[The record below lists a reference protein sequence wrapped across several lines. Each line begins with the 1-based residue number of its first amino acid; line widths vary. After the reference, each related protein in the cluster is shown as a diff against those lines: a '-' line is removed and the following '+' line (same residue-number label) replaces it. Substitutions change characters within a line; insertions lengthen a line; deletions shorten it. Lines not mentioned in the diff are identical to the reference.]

1 MGIKS
6 NILKE
11 SRISNK
17 ILCFYIIFV
26 LIISILPFAGLSEK
40 PEIWSD
46 VQGNISTS
54 NDYVNFTVNITS
66 SENVSSFIDW
76 NRSLV
81 GYWNFEHLDES
92 VLIKYIYD
100 NSTWNN
106 NATMIDRYSANKTSG
121 KYGYGLYFNGSGGG
135 ELHINHSDEFNLSSE
150 LTLELWFKE
159 FETTF
164 NLSFHNTSGNYHD
177 FGYAVDQTSDGGYIF
192 AGQGSYDQGIAGTGD
207 IFISLH
213 DSNGNILD
221 ELGYSTAEEDVAFDI
236 IKTNE
241 GKYVFTGW
249 RGGDKGTLLV
259 GEYSFNDSSKNLEL
273 TQPIYTS
280 GGEYIERGYSIK
292 QANDGNYIVAG
303 QTNSF
308 GNPDNPDMW
317 LLKLNKSDL
326 SDELINNTFGSSTLS
341 EIAYSV
347 CVTNDGNYTLAGS
360 RNTSKTDIVK
370 IKANNTN
377 KTSWNQKV
385 IWCNNDTGWSN
396 ADVAVD
402 IIETEPDYDFL
413 IVGYSNWSS
422 SPKNKQHLFIQKTNS
437 AGSKL
442 WSATYSNNETGKL
455 FNNGYS
461 ADQTRDGGYIITG
474 YTGTD
479 NDYLYDSS
487 RDLILIK
494 LDSDGIEEWN
504 RTFDISGQQEGRCIK
519 QTTDGG
525 YIIAGFTNNS
535 DSNWMEFWL
544 FKTNITGHL
553 TESNNNQSLNKT
565 LIGKGRDSYQLEL
578 CNGTITGYLNNE
590 TVVSNSSFDL
600 YNLSQ
605 NWNHLVLTYN
615 KNAIGDKTKLYL
627 NKELVDSNST
637 FSDFILNNTKN
648 LTIGRNFSGIIDE
661 VRVWN
666 RELSFEEIC
675 ASYNISSGIYNKNFT
690 NLFSGLYNYS
700 IHAINS
706 QGEENRSNGTIT
718 INLQDL
724 DLPIITT
731 NSSTGVKE
739 TNATLNGYLQNNG
752 TASTTVGFWYDT
764 TSGGATNNKTIGT
777 ISQGTEFNYNATG
790 LTSGQLYY
798 FKSWAYNSE
807 GFVNGTERTFLTKP
821 NTTISGSFHA
831 QTNSSSIIYLTWTKG
846 EGANNTYIE
855 RNITSSWPRGSGTEI
870 YNSTGTK
877 YEDIGL
883 NTGTTYYYQA
893 WSFTNWTYYS
903 TINQWS
909 DNNESTSN
917 TTNNIPVLSNQNPLN
932 GSSDISLNPTLQ
944 IQVNHS
950 DGYQMNITWYWG
962 TNVSCS
968 NQIGINNSVPNGTY
982 YQLDTNDNFS
992 SNSKKYYWKVTVNDG
1007 QGEWTNETYYFTTE
1021 SSGTTPGGG
1030 NPPDA
1035 DEQDDTDNETN
1046 NVNDTTGPSITIIT
1060 PKDGEITFDKKPKIK
1075 ASYSDETGINT
1086 TSIVFKLDGKIKS
1099 PTIFSSYLTYLPS
1112 SDLSSG
1118 AHDIYLKV
1126 SDTLGNSNSKSWSF
1140 KINQS
1145 IYHESQN
1152 ITNTTKGNKTIIDPT
1167 NKTKTI
1173 VDGIE
1178 ITPNKNYENIEIEI
1192 TDLGENISVDIKT
1205 PEPPD
1210 INKTYIIYRYLDFRI
1225 KSNNTYITEDIG
1237 DIKINFTV
1245 NLTWLKHYEINISN
1259 VTMLRYHNKSWV
1271 KLDTNFTRKIDNK
1284 TLFQCSTP
1292 GFSTFAVV
1300 GSKIVKKEDTLEKP
1314 EEIPWIIIIGFV
1326 IAAIAILILILFKA
1340 GYIYI
1345 EKE

>member
-11 SRISNK
+11 IRISNK

-76 NRSLV
+76 DRSLV
-81 GYWNFEHLDES
+81 GYWNFEHLDDR
-92 VLIKYIYD
+92 YTYD

-106 NATMIDRYSANKTSG
+106 NATMIDRHSGNKTSG

-192 AGQGSYDQGIAGTGD
+192 TGEGSYKEATSSNIGSGD
-207 IFISLH
+207 IFISKH
-213 DSNGNILD
+213 DSCGNIQD
-221 ELGYSTAEEDVAFDI
+221 TTFYATSEEDIAKDI
-236 IKTNE
+236 IETND
-241 GKYVFTGW
+241 GKYAVTGW
-249 RGGDKGTLLV
+249 VGTGAKDIWA
-259 GEYSFNDSSKNLEL
+259 GEYIFYNSNKTISR
-273 TQPIYTS
+273 TQSPYIN
-280 GGEYIERGYSIK
+280 GGEYQEKGFSIK
-292 QANDGNYIVAG
+292 QANDGNYVVAG
-303 QTNSF
+303 YTSSF
-308 GNPDNPDMW
+308 GYSNNADMW
-317 LLKLNKSDL
+317 LLKLNRSDL
-326 SDELINNTFGSSTLS
+326 SDVLINNTFGGSHPLAES
-341 EIAYSV
+341 AYSV
-347 CVTNDGNYTLAGS
+347 CITNDGNYTLAGS
-360 RNTSKTDIVK
+360 RNTNATDIVK

-377 KTSWNQKV
+377 GNSWDQNV
-385 IWCNNDTGWSN
+385 IWCKNDTGWSDRDR
-396 ADVAVD
+396 AYD
-402 IIETEPDYDFL
+402 IIETEPDHGFL
-413 IVGYSNWSS
+413 VVGYSNWSS
-422 SPKNKQHLFIQKTNS
+422 TKQDLFIQKTDSTGTNIR
-437 AGSKL
+437 SK
-442 WSATYSNNETGKL
+442 SYDKGTTVTGFNYSCG
-455 FNNGYS
+455 FS
-461 ADQTRDGGYIITG
+461 ADQTRDGGYIVTG
-474 YTGTD
+474 YVGMD
-479 NDYLYDSS
+479 NGDFYDSS
-487 RDLILIK
+487 RNIILIK
-494 LDSDGIEEWN
+494 LDSDLDEEWN
-504 RTFDISGQQEGRCIK
+504 RTLDLPGQQEGRSIK

-525 YIIAGFTNNS
+525 YIVAGFTNNS
-535 DSNWMEFWL
+535 DSNWIEFWL
-544 FKTNITGHL
+544 LKTNITGYL

-590 TVVSNSSFDL
+590 AVVSNSSFDL
-600 YNLSQ
+600 YDLSQ

-615 KNAIGDKTKLYL
+615 KNAIDDKTKLYL
-627 NKELVDSNST
+627 NKELVGSNST
-637 FSDFILNNTKN
+637 FSDFVLNNTKN
-648 LTIGRNFSGIIDE
+648 LTIGRNFSGVIDE

-675 ASYNISSGIYNKNFT
+675 ASYNISSGIYYKNFT
-690 NLFSGLYNYS
+690 GLSSGLYNYS
-700 IHAINS
+700 IYAINS

-718 INLQDL
+718 ITLQDL
-724 DLPIITT
+724 DLPIVTT
-731 NSSTGVKE
+731 NSTTGVEE
-739 TNATLNGYLQNNG
+739 TNATLNGYLNSDGND
-752 TASTTVGFWYDT
+752 TTTVGFCYDI
-764 TSGGATNNKTIGT
+764 TSGGETDNHT
-777 ISQGTEFNYNATG
+777 ISTITQGSEFSYDATG
-790 LTSGQLYY
+790 LRPGKFYY
-798 FKSWAYNSE
+798 FTAWASNSE
-807 GFVNGTERTFLTKP
+807 GFVNGTEKTFLTKP
-821 NTTISGSFHA
+821 NATASGSFHA

-855 RNITSSWPRGSGTEI
+855 RNTTSSWPRGSGTEI

-877 YEDIGL
+877 YEDTGL

-917 TTNNIPVLSNQNPLN
+917 ITNNAPVLSNENPSNKSL
-932 GSSDISLNPTLQ
+932 DIQLNPTLQ

-968 NQIGINNSVPNGTY
+968 SQIGINNSVPNGTY

-1007 QGEWTNETYYFTTE
+1007 HGEWINKTYYFTTE
-1021 SSGTTPGGG
+1021 SSGGTPHGG
-1030 NPPDA
+1030 NPPNP
-1035 DEQDDTDNETN
+1035 DEQDDTENETN
-1046 NVNDTTGPSITIIT
+1046 NVNDTSGPIITIIT
-1060 PKDGEITFDKKPKIK
+1060 PKDDEITFDKKPKIK

-1086 TSIVFKLDGKIKS
+1086 SSIILKLDEKIKS
-1099 PTIFSSYLTYLPS
+1099 PTISSSYLTYYPS

-1118 AHDIYLKV
+1118 THNIYLKI
-1126 SDTLGNSNSKSWSF
+1126 SDSLGNSNSKSWSF

-1152 ITNTTKGNKTIIDPT
+1152 ITNTTIGNKTIINPI

-1178 ITPNKNYENIEIEI
+1178 ITPNKNYANIEIEI

-1205 PEPPD
+1205 PEPPE
-1210 INKTYIIYRYLDFRI
+1210 INKTYILYRYLDFRM
-1225 KSNNTYITEDIG
+1225 KSNDTYITEDIG
-1237 DIKINFTV
+1237 NIKINFTV

-1271 KLDTNFTRKIDNK
+1271 KLYTNFIKKIDDK
-1284 TLFQCSTP
+1284 ILFQCSTT

-1300 GSKIVKKEDTLEKP
+1300 GSKIVKKEDTLERP

-1345 EKE
+1345 ERE